1 MKISEIKAENIAD
14 YLRLEEGTY
23 YENNLDQLIAISK
36 AYIKSYTGLT
46 DEEIDTHEDFI
57 IVVYIL
63 CQDMYDNRTLYVDKS
78 NINHVVDT
86 ILGMH
91 CVNLV

>member
-36 AYIKSYTGLT
+36 AYIK
-46 DEEIDTHEDFI
+46 
-57 IVVYIL
+57 
-63 CQDMYDNRTLYVDKS
+63 
-78 NINHVVDT
+78 
-86 ILGMH
+86 
-91 CVNLV
+91 